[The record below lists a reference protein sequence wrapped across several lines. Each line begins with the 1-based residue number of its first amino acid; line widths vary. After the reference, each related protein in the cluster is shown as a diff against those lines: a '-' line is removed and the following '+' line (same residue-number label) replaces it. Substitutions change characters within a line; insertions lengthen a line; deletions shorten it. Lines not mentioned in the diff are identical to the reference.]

1 MESDLPEATGPAPG
15 GAETATRVWG
25 DSLFVLVYW
34 AFKVHWCQEG
44 RKKREGSPGLALS
57 RGEGRTGN
65 KEQAAPA
72 DENTA
77 WCVHSCRREDPRLPT
92 PRLALRRPRVRPAAA
107 SPEAQA
113 MKSPKAPL
121 CGSSGGDCGA
131 AGGGREKSLVEIVSE
146 GPRAGQGQ
154 HCACLRKE

>member
-1 MESDLPEATGPAPG
+1 MESDLPKATGPAPG

-77 WCVHSCRREDPRLPT
+77 WRVHSCRREDPRLPH
-92 PRLALRRPRVRPAAA
+92 PAWPSDALASVPPPPPPRPRP
-107 SPEAQA
+107 
-113 MKSPKAPL
+113 
-121 CGSSGGDCGA
+121 
-131 AGGGREKSLVEIVSE
+131 
-146 GPRAGQGQ
+146 
-154 HCACLRKE
+154 